1 MIKSLLAFF
10 VLSLSVNLSAQKSK
24 EQFLIIGTY
33 TSGSSDGIYVYKF
46 NTETG
51 ENNFVSSV
59 KTSNP
64 SYLAIS
70 PNQKYVY
77 AVSEN
82 ADSTRFT
89 VTGHVAAFSFDK
101 TTCTAESRLPFDL
114 TGNTASEPLL

>member
-1 MIKSLLAFF
+1 MIKSIFLFLA
-10 VLSLSVNLSAQKSK
+10 LCLAIGLSAQKSK

-33 TSGSSDGIYVYKF
+33 TSSATSDGIYVYKF

-51 ENNFVSSV
+51 ENSFVSSA

-64 SYLAIS
+64 SFLAVS

-77 AVSEN
+77 AVNET
-82 ADSTRFT
+82 ADSTRFH

-101 TTCTAESRLPFDL
+101 KAA
-114 TGNTASEPLL
+114 N